1 MKKTN
6 NENLKNTEKLILED
20 SKLNIDK
27 LLKKY
32 KTSLEGISVVD
43 VDDRINKY
51 GRNIIDIKDNNTIWH
66 RLKEALI
73 NPFNIVLFIVAI
85 ITYITDVVMA
95 TQKDY
100 ATFILIV
107 STILISAIISFNEQT
122 KSQTAAKKLKRK

>member
-6 NENLKNTEKLILED
+6 NENLKNTEKLIIED

-122 KSQTAAKKLKRK
+122 KSQIAAK

>member
-1 MKKTN
+1 MKKNN

-32 KTSLEGISVVD
+32 NTSLEGISVVD

-51 GRNIIDIKDNNTIWH
+51 GRNIIYIKDNNTICH

-73 NPFNIVLFIVAI
+73 TL
-85 ITYITDVVMA
+85 
-95 TQKDY
+95 
-100 ATFILIV
+100 ILI
-107 STILISAIISFNEQT
+107 ILS
-122 KSQTAAKKLKRK
+122 

>member
-6 NENLKNTEKLILED
+6 NENLKNTEKLIIED

-107 STILISAIISFNEQT
+107 STILISAISLLMSKQNH
-122 KSQTAAKKLKRK
+122 K